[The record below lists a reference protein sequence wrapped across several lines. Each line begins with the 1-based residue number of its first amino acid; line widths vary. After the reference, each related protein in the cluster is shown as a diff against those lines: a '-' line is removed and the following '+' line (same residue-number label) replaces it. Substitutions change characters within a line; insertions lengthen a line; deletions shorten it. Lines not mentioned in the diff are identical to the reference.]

1 MSHQGAGKKYH
12 GVALKK
18 NLQTIIENAQEE
30 KKAEWEGIL
39 KQVET
44 LTAIF
49 FFEEPKLKLNSKF
62 S

>member
-49 FFEEPKLKLNSKF
+49 FLKNPN
-62 S
+62 